1 MKNYSNNE
9 CVNID
14 RETRTYFFGNTK
26 FIVCSIGKDKNP
38 DLVIKRLKK
47 IAVSHISTKN

>member
-1 MKNYSNNE
+1 MKKYNNNE

-14 RETRTYFFGNTK
+14 RETRTYIFGNTK
-26 FIVCSIGKDKNP
+26 FIIRSIGKDKNP
-38 DLVIKRLKK
+38 NLVLKRLKQ